1 MDPDREDF
9 GQVTEVSLVWV
20 RPSES
25 GGAKPEAMK
34 FGETESEDAVPG
46 AGRGKT
52 LPGEEPGRRVEKI
65 EEVEPV
71 RIGALQGE
79 ENREE
84 ENQEEGNRGEGS
96 RVEAAP
102 AGAKPALSG
111 EDERAARALVRRIA
125 EACHM
130 EESHVEIQLEY
141 E

>member
-1 MDPDREDF
+1 MKELRIGFESALAF
-9 GQVTEVSLVWV
+9 WRAV
-20 RPSES
+20 RRA
-25 GGAKPEAMK
+25 GAEPEAMK
-34 FGETESEDAVPG
+34 FGETESEDAVSG
-46 AGRGKT
+46 AARGET

-71 RIGALQGE
+71 RIGAL
-79 ENREE
+79 
-84 ENQEEGNRGEGS
+84 RG
-96 RVEAAP
+96 EAAP

>member
-25 GGAKPEAMK
+25 RAEPEK
-34 FGETESEDAVPG
+34 EPG
-46 AGRGKT
+46 AE
-52 LPGEEPGRRVEKI
+52 PGERVEKI

-71 RIGALQGE
+71 RIGALRGE

-102 AGAKPALSG
+102 AGAEPALSG